1 MGSREFAGDG
11 NVQLIELADRQTLV
25 TALTIIEALY
35 VLLLSGWILL
45 EKRSPAA
52 TLAWI
57 FGLIALP
64 GTGFVIYFFLGPRR
78 VRRRRL
84 RRLRA
89 KNAVT
94 HPALEAEALSIRD
107 PAAFRDAAQLS
118 QLVESVNK
126 APLALATRAEVLID
140 GAETYA
146 SILDAVAAAQ
156 AHVHVLYYI
165 FEPDETGRA
174 LRDALLARAR
184 AGVKVRVLVD
194 AVGSARARR
203 RSDFFGPLL
212 AAGAEVG
219 AWSPLGPAALWG
231 RVLNFRNHRKIVI
244 VDGRIGFCGGIN
256 IADEENT
263 KLRPQGWRDTHL
275 RLEGPCVAQLQLVF
289 LEDWCYAKGRAPQDP
304 GLFPREPATT
314 GELVQIL
321 DSGPDKEH
329 ETIKAAYFAAIG
341 VASSRV
347 WLTTPYFIPD
357 EAMSFALMAAALRGV
372 DVRLLLPTKS
382 DSRTVTAAGRSH
394 YDGLLRSGVRIF
406 EYQPRMLHA
415 KTLVVDDWLG
425 SVGTANF
432 DNRSFRLNFEVAA
445 LVYGKQVA
453 AALAAAFESDL
464 TEAKQITTASR
475 LRLKLGQRLFEG
487 GARLL
492 SPML

>member
-1 MGSREFAGDG
+1 M
-11 NVQLIELADRQTLV
+11 QLTELADRQSLV

-64 GTGFVIYFFLGPRR
+64 GAGFVIYFFFGPRR

-89 KNAVT
+89 KRAVT
-94 HPALEAEALSIRD
+94 HPALEAAALSIRD
-107 PAAFRDAAQLS
+107 PATARDAAQLS
-118 QLVESVNK
+118 LLVEAVNK
-126 APLALATRAEVLID
+126 APLALATRADVLID
-140 GAETYA
+140 GAETYSA
-146 SILDAVAAAQ
+146 ILEAVAAARE
-156 AHVHVLYYI
+156 HIHVLYYI
-165 FEPDETGRA
+165 LEPDETGRA
-174 LRDALLARAR
+174 LRDALLERAR

-194 AVGSARARR
+194 AVGSSRARR
-203 RSDFFGPLL
+203 ARSFFAPLR
-212 AAGAEVG
+212 AAGAEIGVFN
-219 AWSPLGPAALWG
+219 PVGPAALWG

-244 VDGRIGFCGGIN
+244 VDGRVGFTGGIN
-256 IADEENT
+256 VADDENT
-263 KLRPQGWRDTHL
+263 QLWPQGWRDTHL

-289 LEDWCYAKGRAPQDP
+289 LEDWCYAKQKAPHDP
-304 GLFPREPATT
+304 TLFPRDEATT
-314 GELVQIL
+314 GELVQIV

-329 ETIKAAYFAAIG
+329 ETIKAAYFAAMG
-341 VASSRV
+341 AASRRV
-347 WLTTPYFIPD
+347 WLTTPYFVPD

-372 DVRLLLPTKS
+372 DVRVLLPAKS

-425 SVGTANF
+425 CIGTANF

-445 LVYGKQVA
+445 LVYGKKVSD
-453 AALAAAFESDL
+453 ALAAAFESDL
-464 TEAKQITTASR
+464 TEAKQITIASR
-475 LRLKLGQRLFEG
+475 LRLPLGRRLFEG
-487 GARLL
+487 AARLL
-492 SPML
+492 SPLL